1 MPEMSCPNCRT
12 LRAPN
17 AVYCHV
23 CGHVYN
29 PGSGSTASRSA
40 PSDWGEPKAHVTE
53 HRMSFTTAVTIG
65 AGLTIGALV
74 VGLFGTVVSALI
86 FGSLL
91 NALVR
96 SIPGLG
102 G

>member
-1 MPEMSCPNCRT
+1 MLDKTCPNCRT
-12 LRAPN
+12 IRAPN
-17 AVYCHV
+17 AAYCHV
-23 CGHVYN
+23 CGHVYD
-29 PGSGSTASRSA
+29 PSRAAAA
-40 PSDWGEPKAHVTE
+40 PPAMVLPVQVTE

-74 VGLFGTVVSALI
+74 VGLLRTVVSALI
-86 FGSLL
+86 FGSML
-91 NALVR
+91 NGFVR